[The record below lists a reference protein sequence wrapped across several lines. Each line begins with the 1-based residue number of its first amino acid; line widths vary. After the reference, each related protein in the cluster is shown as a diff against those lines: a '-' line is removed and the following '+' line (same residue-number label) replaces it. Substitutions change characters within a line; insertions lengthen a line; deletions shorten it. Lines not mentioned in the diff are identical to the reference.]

1 MKMIFKKKNKGS
13 NPKTNLLLLTNQKLI
28 LNDYTT
34 NLIRVY

>member
-1 MKMIFKKKNKGS
+1 MIFKKKTQES
-13 NPKTNLLLLTNQKLI
+13 NPKTNPPLLTNQKLI